1 MNSSIRTIVYVDG
14 FNLYYG
20 QLKGKPGK
28 WLDLFQLAQNYLQ
41 TNNQIV
47 RLKYFT
53 ALVQPRQIDPNQQ
66 VRQETFIRALE
77 TNPLVEVIYGKFLSH
92 QVDMPRCDGKGI
104 ECVIKTEEKMT
115 DVNIAVHILND
126 AFQNSFDLAVL
137 ISNDSDLSEPLR
149 MVRSMGKMVGILNPH
164 KNPSRQLN
172 KYATFQKTIR
182 HSAILAS
189 QFPNPI
195 TDRNGNSIHKPKEWK

>member
-1 MNSSIRTIVYVDG
+1 MNSPIRTIVYVDG

-20 QLKGKPGK
+20 QLKGKSGK
-28 WLDLFQLAQNYLQ
+28 WLDLVQLVQNYLQ
-41 TNNQIV
+41 PSNQIV
-47 RLKYFT
+47 SLKYLT
-53 ALVQPRQIDPNQQ
+53 ALVQPRPSQPNQH
-66 VRQETFIRALE
+66 VRQQTYIRAIE
-77 TNPLVEVIYGKFLSH
+77 TNPLVEVIYGKYLSH
-92 QVDMPRCDGKGI
+92 QVYMPRCDGNGK

-164 KNPSRQLN
+164 KNPSRQLS

-189 QFPNPI
+189 QMPNPI
-195 TDRNGNSIHKPKEWK
+195 TDSNGNSIHKPKEWK